1 MKKKHAARI
10 AGAGVS
16 ISAGVGILHIS
27 GFVPLWIYAA
37 VLALM
42 FPVVVL
48 ALFFWWMAKEGRE
61 DIPFIGY

>member
-1 MKKKHAARI
+1 
-10 AGAGVS
+10 VS

-48 ALFFWWMAKEGRE
+48 ALSFWWMAKEGRE